1 MIRPTARHV
10 KQERGQFLVIGA
22 IALTAL
28 LGLLGLIVDA
38 GFFYSQRRQTQ
49 NAADAAAQA
58 AAEALHEGA
67 TSAVAVAAA
76 REYAAGNGYG
86 NDGVHNTV
94 TVNIP
99 PTTGPHA
106 GDAHFAEV
114 IINEH
119 PKTFFIQVV
128 LPGEKSVK
136 SRGVAGFVTRPPCGL
151 CALSLHAPQALN
163 LSNNANVTI
172 TNGGVVVNSD
182 QNNAASLTNNASITA
197 TSIGVVG
204 NTQGSN
210 NASFH
215 PTPVRGISPIPD
227 PLGAVPVPTVAGAN
241 QGAVIVTNNN
251 ARTISPG
258 VYTTLRADNN
268 GRLTLNPGIYVVTG
282 MLDINN
288 HGLLS
293 GSGVMIY
300 FACAAYPTPCNT
312 GQAGGR
318 LSLSN
323 NGQYHLTAPASGTYQ
338 GLAILYDPKNTA
350 TVTMENNAGDN
361 LTGTLYA
368 ASSNLNL
375 SNNAGVGQFNS
386 LVVVSTATLSNNG
399 SVNIV
404 FNESENYQLW
414 SAASL
419 FE

>member
-1 MIRPTARHV
+1 MTRTMARQV

-22 IALTAL
+22 VALTAL

-67 TSAVAVAAA
+67 TSAVASAAA
-76 REYAAGNGYG
+76 REYAASNGYD
-86 NDGVHNTV
+86 NDGVGDTV
-94 TVNIP
+94 TVSIP
-99 PTTGPHA
+99 PATGPHA

-114 IINEH
+114 NINEH
-119 PKTFFIQVV
+119 PKTFFIHVV

-136 SRGVAGFVTRPPCGL
+136 SRGVAGFVTSPPCGL

-163 LSNNANVTI
+163 LSNNATITI

-182 QNNAASLTNNASITA
+182 RNNAASLTNNATITA
-197 TSIGVVG
+197 TSIGIVG
-204 NTQGSN
+204 GTQGSN

-215 PTPVRGISPIPD
+215 PTPVSGISPIPD
-227 PLGAVPVPTVAGAN
+227 PLAGVPVPTVAGAN

-251 ARTISPG
+251 ARTINPG

-268 GRLTLNPGIYVVTG
+268 GRLTLNPGVYVVTSI
-282 MLDINN
+282 LDINN
-288 HGLLS
+288 HGLLF
-293 GSGVMIY
+293 GNGVMIY
-300 FACAAYPTPCNT
+300 FACSGYPTPCNA

-318 LSLSN
+318 LSLAN
-323 NGQYHLTAPASGTYQ
+323 NGMYHISAPTSGPYQ
-338 GLAILYDPKNTA
+338 GLAIFYDRNNAAP
-350 TVTMENNAGDN
+350 VTLENNADN
-361 LTGTLYA
+361 NFTGTLYA
-368 ASSNLNL
+368 PSANLNL
-375 SNNAGVGQFNS
+375 SNNGDVGQLNS

-399 SVNIV
+399 NVNIV

-414 SAASL
+414 SAVSL